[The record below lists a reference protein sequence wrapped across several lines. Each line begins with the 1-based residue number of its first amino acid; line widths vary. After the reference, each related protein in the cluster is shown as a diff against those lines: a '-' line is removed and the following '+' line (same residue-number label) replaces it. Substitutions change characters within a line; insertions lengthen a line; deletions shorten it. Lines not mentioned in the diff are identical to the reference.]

1 MGFAVGAAAR
11 KLAKFYAAALAGQPV
26 TAAQLYVLRLL
37 WAEDG
42 QALGGLGLRAGLD
55 ATSLTWTVDQ
65 LAKAGL
71 VERRRGDPDRRVVR
85 AWLTDAGRE
94 LGRALAPEVRRWE
107 AALADVLAAHH
118 AADEIATFRRVL
130 TTLTDRLPEGD
141 DLWAGIAAD
150 WDARLAGLR
159 AVVEDEPRDEGA
171 GDGDRTP
178 GGAPPRA

>member
-26 TAAQLYVLRLL
+26 TPAQLYVLRLL

-85 AWLTDAGRE
+85 AWLTDAGRQ
-94 LGRALAPEVRRWE
+94 LGRDLAPELRRWE

-118 AADEIATFRRVL
+118 AADEVAAFRRVL
-130 TTLTDRLPEGD
+130 ATLTDRLPEGE
-141 DLWAGIAAD
+141 DLWVGIASD
-150 WDARLAGLR
+150 WDARLASLK
-159 AVVEDEPRDEGA
+159 AVIEDERPEGGV
-171 GDGDRTP
+171 GDGDRAS
-178 GGAPPRA
+178 GGAPDRA